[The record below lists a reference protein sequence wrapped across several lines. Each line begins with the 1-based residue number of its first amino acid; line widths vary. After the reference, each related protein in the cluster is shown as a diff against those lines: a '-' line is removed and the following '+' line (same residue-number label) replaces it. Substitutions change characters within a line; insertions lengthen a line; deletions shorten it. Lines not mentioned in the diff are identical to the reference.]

1 MLPTLRQKMSL
12 MRQPALPRATGPAV
26 RGYAVT
32 HPSGTVILPTAPG
45 WDHLLYASAG
55 VMTVDTLDGQWVVP
69 PHRALWAPSGT
80 PFRIELHGRV
90 SVRTLYLRAEL
101 GALPGLLRAVN
112 VTTLARELILH
123 AVRTSPLDLR
133 VPEQQRLVGVLLD
146 QLAALPQAPLQL
158 PRPSDARARAL
169 ADLLGHQ
176 PASDPGS
183 TTLDGLAARVGASRR
198 TLERLFVAETGL
210 TIGQWRQRQRLVA
223 ALRLLAEGEPVSR
236 VAHAVGYRTASA
248 FVAMFHHELGETP
261 GRYFREP

>member
-1 MLPTLRQKMSL
+1 
-12 MRQPALPRATGPAV
+12 
-26 RGYAVT
+26 
-32 HPSGTVILPTAPG
+32 
-45 WDHLLYASAG
+45 
-55 VMTVDTLDGQWVVP
+55 MTVDTLDGQWVVP

-169 ADLLGHQ
+169 ARPPRPSAGQRPGQHQ
-176 PASDPGS
+176 HS
-183 TTLDGLAARVGASRR
+183 TGSRR
-198 TLERLFVAETGL
+198 VRGP
-210 TIGQWRQRQRLVA
+210 A
-223 ALRLLAEGEPVSR
+223 AAPWSVSSSPR
-236 VAHAVGYRTASA
+236 
-248 FVAMFHHELGETP
+248 P
-261 GRYFREP
+261 G